1 MTSRR
6 DSGVAL
12 FEARRL
18 HKRFGRQVV
27 LEEVTLAFEAG
38 RLSGIMG
45 PNGAGKTTC
54 FNVLTGR
61 FKPDRGRVVFDG
73 TDITGLPPRAIAD
86 RGVAR
91 SFQAMTLFDDFS
103 TLLNVVMALPD
114 VRGRTFD
121 MVGDLMR
128 GEHAAEGHDV
138 LTRVGLRDLASVPAG
153 RLSYGDRR
161 RLDIAIALAQ
171 RPRILFLDEPTAGLG
186 ADAVARL
193 ADLLRE
199 LKRSVTIVLIE
210 HNMAFLFGLADH
222 VSVMHWGQVIAEGTP
237 AALREDRWVRA
248 SNLGSLV

>member
-1 MTSRR
+1 
-6 DSGVAL
+6 VAL

-27 LEEVTLAFEAG
+27 LENVSLAFEAG

-73 TDITGLPPRAIAD
+73 ADITGLPPRTIAD

-103 TLLNVVMALPD
+103 VLLNVVMALPA

-121 MVGDLMR
+121 MLGDLMR

-138 LTRVGLRDLASVPAG
+138 LARVGLRDQASVAAG

-248 SNLGSLV
+248 SNLGSLA